1 MFVVKLQILKKYIVR
16 KIIITL
22 LLSAVIL
29 FVTSQNSTEKAN
41 NLYNHVNSMIGSGG
55 HGHVFVGA
63 SVPFGA
69 VQIGPN
75 NIYKGWD
82 WCSGYH
88 YSDSIIIGFSQ
99 THLNGTGCADM
110 GDILMMPYTGKI
122 RIKRGEQNDISGAY
136 ASYFKHENEK
146 VNPALYSVLLD
157 NGVKVELTATAH
169 TGFHKYKFPTDK
181 EAHVMIDLLEGTGDK
196 ADSTYLCLVDAYTI
210 KGYRFSRGWS
220 PRHKVFFVAKTNYP
234 IAKLSL
240 FDSDKLLSGKE
251 AHGKIKGVLSFDK
264 TPNEI
269 LIKVGISS
277 VSTTNAAA
285 NMQAEIPTWDFAQVV
300 RNGKA
305 LWEKELSRITI
316 ETNNATQKQIFY
328 TSLYH
333 TAIAPTLYSDV
344 NGDFRG
350 HNDKVYNNV
359 THTNYSTLSLWDTY
373 RTLNPLFTIIQPNKV
388 SDIVNSMLSI
398 YDQQGYLPIW
408 PLAGAETH
416 CMPGYSSIEVITDAY
431 LKGFTGFDVERAY
444 NACIKTATHSQF
456 QGISEIMEK
465 GFAPADK
472 MYQSVSKAMEY
483 AVADWGIAQMA
494 KRMGKQA
501 DYENFSKRADYFKNY
516 FDKNIGFIRPKMKDG
531 SWRTPYDPIKA
542 IHTVSDFTEGNGW
555 QYTFFAPQH
564 PEGLIELF
572 GGDKAFTQKLDQFFV
587 TNGDLGKDA
596 SPDISGLIG
605 QYAHGNEPSHHIAYL
620 YAFAGEQWKTAEKV
634 RFIMNDFYTNKKD
647 GIIGNEDCG
656 QMSAWY
662 ILSSLGLYQ
671 VNPMNGLFVFGSPL
685 FDKATIKLH
694 ENKSFTIDTENN
706 SNENIYIQKVEMNGK
721 PYSKS
726 YVLYKDIMQGG
737 TLKFYMGAKPNYG
750 FGSKAEDRPVSAVL

>member
-1 MFVVKLQILKKYIVR
+1 MTLAFSLISNNKLF
-16 KIIITL
+16 
-22 LLSAVIL
+22 AV
-29 FVTSQNSTEKAN
+29 S
-41 NLYNHVNSMIGSGG
+41 NLYNQVDPYIGSGG

-69 VQIGPN
+69 VQVGPN

-99 THLNGTGCADM
+99 THLNGTGCGDM
-110 GDILMMPYTGKI
+110 GDILIMPYTGKI
-122 RIKRGEQNDISGAY
+122 RIKRGEQNDILGGY

-146 VNPALYSVLLD
+146 VDPAFYSVLLD
-157 NGVKVELTATAH
+157 NGINVNLTATAH
-169 TGFHKYKFPTDK
+169 TGFHKYQFPADK
-181 EAHVMIDLLEGTGDK
+181 EAHVMIDLLEGVGDK
-196 ADSTYLCLVDAYTI
+196 ADSTYMCLVDAYTI
-210 KGYRFSRGWS
+210 KGYRFSIGWS

-234 IAKLSL
+234 IIKLNL
-240 FDSDKLLSGKE
+240 FNNGIAVTGKE
-251 AHGKIKGVLSFDK
+251 AYGKIKGVLSFDK
-264 TPNEI
+264 TSKEI

-277 VSTTNAAA
+277 VSTINAAE
-285 NMQAEIPTWDFAQVV
+285 NIQTEIPEWDFEAIAAK
-300 RNGKA
+300 GKS
-305 LWEKELSRITI
+305 LWEKELSSITI
-316 ETNNATQKQIFY
+316 ETNNTIQKQIFY

-344 NGDFRG
+344 NGEFRG
-350 HNDKVYNNV
+350 HDDKVYRKV
-359 THTNYSTLSLWDTY
+359 KHVNYSTLSLWDTY

-431 LKGFTGFDVERAY
+431 LKGFTGFDAERAFA
-444 NACIKTATHSQF
+444 ACKSTSTSAKF
-456 QGISEIMEK
+456 QGIPEIMEK

-472 MYQSVSKAMEY
+472 MYQSLSKAMEY

-494 KRMGKQA
+494 KKMGKQA
-501 DYENFSKRADYFKNY
+501 DYDNYSKRADYFKNY
-516 FDKNIGFIRPKMKDG
+516 FDKNISFIRAKMNDG
-531 SWRTPYDPIKA
+531 TWRTPYDPLRA
-542 IHTVSDFTEGNGW
+542 DHTISDFTEGNGW
-555 QYTFFAPQH
+555 QYTFFAPQN

-572 GGDKAFTQKLDQFFV
+572 GGDKSFVQKLDQFFI
-587 TNGDLGKDA
+587 TSGDLGKNA

-620 YAFAGEQWKTAEKV
+620 YAFAGEQWKTAQKV
-634 RFIMNDFYTNKKD
+634 RFIMNEFYTNKKD

-662 ILSSLGLYQ
+662 ILSSLGFYQ

-685 FDKATIKLH
+685 FDKAMIKLP
-694 ENKSFTIDTENN
+694 ENKLFTIVAENN
-706 SNENIYIQKVEMNGK
+706 SNENIYIQKVELNGK
-721 PYSKS
+721 AYSKS
-726 YVLYKDIMQGG
+726 YILYKDIMNGG
-737 TLKFYMGAKPNYG
+737 ILKFYMGAKPNYD
-750 FGSKAEDRPVSAVL
+750 FGTKTVDRPVSVLL

>member
-1 MFVVKLQILKKYIVR
+1 MNKKLLIMLLCSV
-16 KIIITL
+16 IT
-22 LLSAVIL
+22 VHH
-29 FVTSQNSTEKAN
+29 FSQNK
-41 NLYNHVNSMIGSGG
+41 LNHVNSMIGSGG

-63 SVPFGA
+63 SVPFGQ
-69 VQIGPN
+69 VQVGPN
-75 NIYKGWD
+75 NIHKGWD

-88 YSDSIIIGFSQ
+88 YSDSIIIGFSH

-110 GDILMMPYTGKI
+110 GDILIMPYTGKI

-146 VNPALYSVLLD
+146 VGPALYSVLLD

-169 TGFHKYKFPTDK
+169 AGFHKYIFPADK
-181 EAHVMIDLLEGTGDK
+181 EAHVIIDLLEGIGDK
-196 ADSTYLCLVDAYTI
+196 ADSTYMRLVDANTI
-210 KGYRFSRGWS
+210 EGYRFSRGWS
-220 PRHKVFFVAKTNYP
+220 PRHKVFFVAKTNCP
-234 IAKLSL
+234 ISKLSL
-240 FDSDKLLSGKE
+240 FDSEKAIKGNV
-251 AHGKIKGVLSFDK
+251 AFGKIKGVLSFAK
-264 TPNEI
+264 TPKEL

-277 VSTTNAAA
+277 VSTENAVA
-285 NMQAEIPTWDFAQVV
+285 NLKAEIPTWDFNGVVAQS
-300 RNGKA
+300 KA
-305 LWEKELSRITI
+305 LWENELSHITI
-316 ETNNATQKQIFY
+316 ETKSDVQKEIFY

-333 TAIAPTLYSDV
+333 TAIAPTRYSDV

-350 HNDKVYNNV
+350 HNDKVYQNV
-359 THTNYSTLSLWDTY
+359 KHVNYSTLSLWDTY
-373 RTLNPLFTIIQPNKV
+373 RTLNPLFTIIQPEKV
-388 SDIVNSMLSI
+388 ADLINSKLSI
-398 YDQQGYLPIW
+398 FDQQGYLPIW

-444 NACIKTATHSQF
+444 NACIKTATHPKF
-456 QGISEIMEK
+456 QGIPEIMEK

-472 MYQSVSKAMEY
+472 MFQSVSKAMEY

-494 KRMGKQA
+494 KKMGKQA
-501 DYENFSKRADYFKNY
+501 DFENFSRRADYFKNY
-516 FDKNIGFIRPKMKDG
+516 FDKNIGFIRAKMNDG

-542 IHTVSDFTEGNGW
+542 NHTVSDFTEGNGW
-555 QYTFFAPQH
+555 QYTFFAPQN

-572 GGDKAFTQKLDQFFV
+572 GGDKSFTQKLDQFFV
-587 TNGDLGKDA
+587 TTGDLGEHA

-634 RFIMNDFYTNKKD
+634 RFILNDFYTNKPD

-662 ILSSLGLYQ
+662 ILSSMGFYQ
-671 VNPMNGLFVFGSPL
+671 VNPMNGLFVFGSPI
-685 FDKATIKLH
+685 FEKVTIKLPL
-694 ENKSFTIDTENN
+694 NKSFIIVSENN
-706 SNENIYIQKVEMNGK
+706 SKENIYIQKVELNGK

-726 YVLYKDIMQGG
+726 YILYNDIMQGSS
-737 TLKFYMGAKPNYG
+737 LKFYMGAKPNYD
-750 FGSKAEDRPVSAVL
+750 FGTKVEDRPLSNLN

>member
-1 MFVVKLQILKKYIVR
+1 
-16 KIIITL
+16 
-22 LLSAVIL
+22 
-29 FVTSQNSTEKAN
+29 
-41 NLYNHVNSMIGSGG
+41 MIGSGG

-69 VQIGPN
+69 VQVGPN

-99 THLNGTGCADM
+99 THLNGTGCGDM

-122 RIKRGEQNDISGAY
+122 RIKRGEQNNIKGAY
-136 ASYFKHENEK
+136 ASYFKHANEK
-146 VNPALYSVLLD
+146 VEPAFYSVLLD

-169 TGFHKYKFPTDK
+169 AGFHKYQFPSNN
-181 EAHVMIDLLEGTGDK
+181 EGHVIFDLLEGVGDK
-196 ADSTYLCLVDAYTI
+196 ADSTYMCLVDAYTI

-220 PRHKVFFVAKTNYP
+220 PRHKVFFTAKTNYP
-234 IAKLSL
+234 ISKLSL
-240 FDSDKLLSGKE
+240 FDSDKAVSGKE
-251 AHGKIKGVLSFDK
+251 AYGKIKGVLSFNK
-264 TPNEI
+264 TPKEL

-277 VSTTNAAA
+277 VSTYNAAA
-285 NMQAEIPTWDFAQVV
+285 NLKAEISAWDFNGVVAQS
-300 RNGKA
+300 KF

-316 ETNNATQKQIFY
+316 ETKNNVQKEIFY

-350 HNDKVYNNV
+350 HNDKIYTNV
-359 THTNYSTLSLWDTY
+359 AHKNYSTLSLWDTY
-373 RTLNPLFTIIQPNKV
+373 RTLNPLFTVIQPDKV
-388 SDIVNSMLSI
+388 ADFVNSMLSI

-431 LKGFTGFDVERAY
+431 LKGFKGFDAESAF
-444 NACIKTATHSQF
+444 NACKNTSTSAKF
-456 QGISEIMEK
+456 QGIPEIMEK
-465 GFAPADK
+465 GFIPANNIR
-472 MYQSVSKAMEY
+472 QSVSKAMEY

-501 DYENFSKRADYFKNY
+501 DFENFSKRADYFKNY
-516 FDKNIGFIRPKMKDG
+516 FDKNIGFIRAKMNDG

-542 IHTVSDFTEGNGW
+542 SHTVSDFTEGNGW
-555 QYTFFAPQH
+555 QYTFFAPQN

-587 TNGDLGKDA
+587 TTGDLGKDA

-620 YAFAGEQWKTAEKV
+620 YSFAGEQWKTAEKV
-634 RFIMNDFYTNKKD
+634 RFIMNEFYTNKKD

-662 ILSSLGLYQ
+662 ILSSMGFYQ

-685 FDKATIKLH
+685 FDKVSIKLP
-694 ENKSFTIDTENN
+694 NNMFFTVISENN
-706 SNENIYIQKVEMNGK
+706 SAENIYIHKVELNGK

-726 YVLYKDIMQGG
+726 YILYNDIMNGG
-737 TLKFYMGAKPNYG
+737 TLKFYMGAKPNYE
-750 FGSKAEDRPVSAVL
+750 FGAKAEDRPVSNLD